1 MEDEE
6 RAPLRAA
13 NLRTPGRCL
22 VLTASSFGVSWTATV
37 VFYAVVVFHLDVGM
51 HQTLQRTIWT
61 SGGVLL
67 FCLAAAIW
75 SGRSL
80 WKHMAG
86 KPGKGTAAGAS
97 DHAGRPGVP
106 SAVAVI
112 ALCLAVGI
120 VSSILAMRMMH
131 LG

>member
-75 SGRSL
+75 SGRSV

-86 KPGKGTAAGAS
+86 KPGKVRRRVLQTMPGGPVCRRPWRSLRCVWRSAS
-97 DHAGRPGVP
+97 CRP
-106 SAVAVI
+106 
-112 ALCLAVGI
+112 
-120 VSSILAMRMMH
+120 SSRC
-131 LG
+131 G